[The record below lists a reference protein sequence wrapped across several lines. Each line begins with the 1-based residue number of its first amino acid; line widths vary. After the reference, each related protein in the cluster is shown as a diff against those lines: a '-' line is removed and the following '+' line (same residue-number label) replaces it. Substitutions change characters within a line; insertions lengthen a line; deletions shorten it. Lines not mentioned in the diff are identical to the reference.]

1 MMHLGTIFM
10 SRLQGIVM
18 TQVNIA
24 ILPKKPNKK
33 SLLLPKID
41 AKAFGASIAKGIA
54 HLALGKFEDLPADAV
69 DAAVPLGLKD
79 DSPEGLAY
87 SLLQKSLSRAVFDV
101 ISDSQVEIDEDL
113 KIDAFQEIISDS
125 IHDMQINRDFLKNPL
140 ASKVSTILVDPFIMW
155 LERLGNPRSTA
166 TTIANRLPGSIPFAL
181 HQEWSSNPKK
191 YESLLDSITSPFI
204 DAAENEYSWKLYQSK
219 LQAKLEESIFGEPFG
234 LRQIYIPLNAT
245 YETKPLC
252 KPASDFKVER
262 NVVSL
267 IHELD
272 LWVSND
278 RPELTV
284 RTICGGPGCG
294 KSSFSKIYASHV
306 FTNNGIKTIL
316 IPLHF
321 IDPTRDFSDEVG
333 RFVKDEGILKSN
345 PIAKENLTAPLLII
359 LDGLDELASQGQA
372 ANITAKNF
380 VRSVQQTIDR
390 LNMQKSLVK
399 VLFSGREVVIQ
410 NNESEFR
417 QVGQV
422 LTILPYHVAKD
433 VKKNYTDPNNLL
445 DIDLSEAW
453 WKNYGELTGRP
464 FSGLP
469 DDLKRKDLR
478 EIIDQP
484 LLNYLL
490 ALSYCRGRLNFNI
503 GVNLNE
509 IYSDLIDAIYERGY
523 ENGRRH
529 ESIRSIDL
537 QSFLLI
543 LEEIGLAAWHGD
555 GRTTTVSEIE
565 YYCREGG
572 FGDQLDAFQD
582 GAKAGITSLLAAFFF
597 RQHGSRPKGDPTFV
611 FTHKSFG
618 EYLAARRII
627 RAVKDILEEKSR
639 RDTIGRAR
647 GRGWS
652 DQECLKHW
660 AEVCGPTALSQNILM
675 FIRSE
680 IQLMEGKECE
690 AAQDCLVQLF
700 NIVLSSAMPMEK
712 LTHLQNFETFIFQ
725 SRNSEEALL
734 AVMNSCAQR
743 NQKISEI
750 VHPTQTTFGTWF
762 KRIQE
767 QRNGPQSSLAA
778 GCLSWM
784 NLNSTCFDFADF
796 WGANVSHSTF
806 IAARGHRIVL
816 GAGNASYADFSQ
828 SNFEGGNFRRTDFR
842 NASFESA
849 YLEEADFSSAYFG
862 ETNFRGSKLNDAVMI
877 NTDESACD
885 FTDAHRRNIRK
896 TRGRGA
902 TAAASQKSKM
912 AIPQSRTDR
921 KGSGEL

>member
-1 MMHLGTIFM
+1 MPK
-10 SRLQGIVM
+10 SQGIVM
-18 TQVNIA
+18 SQVNIA
-24 ILPKKPNKK
+24 IPAKKPNKK
-33 SLLLPKID
+33 NVLLPKVD
-41 AKAFGASIAKGIA
+41 AKAFGAAIAKGIA
-54 HLALGKFEDLPADAV
+54 HLALGKFEDIPGDAV
-69 DAAVPLGLKD
+69 DAAVSLGLKD
-79 DSPEGLAY
+79 DSPESLAY
-87 SLLQKSLSRAVFDV
+87 FLLQKSLSRAIFEV
-101 ISDSQVEIDEDL
+101 INDSQIKIDEDI
-113 KIDAFQEIISDS
+113 KINDFQKIISDN
-125 IHDMQINRDFLKNPL
+125 IHDVQINRDFLKNPL
-140 ASKVSTILVDPFIMW
+140 ASEVSTILVDPLIMW
-155 LERLGNPRSTA
+155 LERLGIPRSTA

-191 YESLLDSITSPFI
+191 YELLLDAINSPFI
-204 DAAENEYSWKLYQSK
+204 DAVEDEYSWTLYQSK

-245 YETKPLC
+245 YETKPSC
-252 KPASDFKVER
+252 KPASDFKVQR

-272 LWVSND
+272 SWVNND

-294 KSSFSKIYASHV
+294 KSSFSKIYASHA
-306 FTNNGIKTIL
+306 FTKKRIKTIL

-399 VLFSGREVVIQ
+399 VLFSGREVVVQ

-417 QVGQV
+417 QAGQV
-422 LTILPYHVAKD
+422 LTILPYQIPKEL
-433 VKKNYTDPNNLL
+433 KRNYEDPQKLL
-445 DIDLSEAW
+445 DVDLSEAW

-565 YYCREGG
+565 HYCREGG

-627 RAVKDILEEKSR
+627 RAVRDILEEKSR

-680 IQLMEGKECE
+680 IQLMDGKECE
-690 AAQDCLVQLF
+690 AAQECLVQLF
-700 NIVLSSAMPMEK
+700 NVVLGSAMPMEK
-712 LTHLQNFETFIFQ
+712 LTHLQSFETFLFQ
-725 SRNSEEALL
+725 ARNAEEALL

-743 NQKISEI
+743 NQKVSEI
-750 VHPTQTTFGTWF
+750 FHPTQTSFGSWF

-778 GCLSWM
+778 GCLSWL
-784 NLNSTCFDFADF
+784 NLNSTCFDFADL
-796 WGANVSHSTF
+796 WGANVSNSTF
-806 IAARGHRIVL
+806 IGARGHRIVL
-816 GAGNASYADFSQ
+816 ASANASHANFSK
-828 SNFEGGNFRRTDFR
+828 SNFEGGYFRSTDLR

-849 YLEEADFSSAYFG
+849 DLEQANFTNAYFDA
-862 ETNFRGSKLNDAVMI
+862 TNFRNSKLNDALTPDI
-877 NTDESACD
+877 DESACD
-885 FTDAHRRNIRK
+885 FTGASREKLRK
-896 TRGRGA
+896 SRARGV
-902 TAAASQKSKM
+902 AAASSHSSKR
-912 AIPQSRTDR
+912 ALAQSQTDR
-921 KGSGEL
+921 KRPSPGTDE

>member
-1 MMHLGTIFM
+1 MP
-10 SRLQGIVM
+10 
-18 TQVNIA
+18 QVNIA
-24 ILPKKPNKK
+24 ISAKKPNKK
-33 SLLLPKID
+33 SVMLPKID
-41 AKAFGASIAKGIA
+41 AKAFGASIAKGLA
-54 HLALGKFEDLPADAV
+54 HLAFGKFEDLPGDAV
-69 DAAVPLGLKD
+69 DAAVSLGLKD
-79 DSPEGLAY
+79 DSPESLAY
-87 SLLQKSLSRAVFDV
+87 FLLQKSLSRAIFDI
-101 ISDSQVEIDEDL
+101 ISDSQITIDEDL
-113 KIDAFQEIISDS
+113 KTNAFQKIISDS
-125 IHDMQINRDFLKNPL
+125 IHDVQINRDFLKNPL
-140 ASKVSTILVDPFIMW
+140 ASEVSTILVDPLIMW
-155 LERLGNPRSTA
+155 LERLGTPRSAA

-181 HQEWSSNPKK
+181 HQEWSSNPKQ
-191 YESLLDSITSPFI
+191 YEPLLDSISSPFI
-204 DAAENEYSWKLYQSK
+204 EAAENEYSWTLYQSK

-234 LRQIYIPLNAT
+234 LRQIYIPLNAS
-245 YETKPLC
+245 YETRLTC
-252 KPASDFKVER
+252 KSVSDFNVQR

-267 IHELD
+267 ISELD
-272 LWVSND
+272 SWVNND

-294 KSSFSKIYASHV
+294 KSSFSKIYASHA
-306 FTNNGIKTIL
+306 FTNKKIKTIL

-417 QVGQV
+417 QAGQV
-422 LTILPYHVAKD
+422 LTILPYHILGD
-433 VKKNYTDPNNLL
+433 VKKNYNDPEKLL

-565 YYCREGG
+565 HYCREGG

-582 GAKAGITSLLAAFFF
+582 GAKVGITSLLAAFFF

-627 RAVKDILEEKSR
+627 RAVRDILEEKSR

-680 IQLMEGKECE
+680 IQLMDGKECE
-690 AAQDCLVQLF
+690 AAQECLIQLF

-712 LTHLQNFETFIFQ
+712 LTHLQNFETFLFQ
-725 SRNSEEALL
+725 SRNAEEALL
-734 AVMNSCAQR
+734 AVMNSCALR
-743 NQKISEI
+743 NQKVSGI
-750 VHPTQTTFGTWF
+750 VHPTQTTFGSWF

-778 GCLSWM
+778 GCLSWL
-784 NLNSTCFDFADF
+784 NLNSTCFDFADL
-796 WGANVSHSTF
+796 WGANVSYSTF
-806 IAARGHRIVL
+806 VGARGHRVVL
-816 GAGNASYADFSQ
+816 ASADAGHADFSQ
-828 SNFEGGNFRRTDFR
+828 SNFEGGYFRRTNLR
-842 NASFESA
+842 NASFDSA
-849 YLEEADFSSAYFG
+849 YLTDANFAHAFFG
-862 ETNFRGSKLNDAVMI
+862 ETNFRKSKLNYAVMTD
-877 NTDESACD
+877 TDESACD
-885 FTDAHRRNIRK
+885 FTGASRDKLRK
-896 TRGRGA
+896 SRGKGV
-902 TAAASQKSKM
+902 AAASAQSSKR
-912 AIPQSRTDR
+912 ALAQSRRDQ
-921 KGSGEL
+921 KGPSPVTEE